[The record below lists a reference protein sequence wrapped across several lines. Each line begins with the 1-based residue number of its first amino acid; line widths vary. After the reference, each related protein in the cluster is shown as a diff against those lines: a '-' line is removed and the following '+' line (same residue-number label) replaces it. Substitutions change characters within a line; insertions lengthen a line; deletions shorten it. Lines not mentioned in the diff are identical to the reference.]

1 MIWTIIVLI
10 IIFAIIAIY
19 MKNSAKHGYHFGSQM
34 FKSSENNLDG
44 KPEDLSDRDY
54 YGDNN
59 LLK

>member
-1 MIWTIIVLI
+1 MVVV
-10 IIFAIIAIY
+10 FAIIFIY

-34 FKSSENNLDG
+34 FKSSENNLDA

-54 YGDNN
+54 YGDDE